1 MGATT
6 FTYNPITKKTF
17 THALVLKDHRKPQKY
32 PQRFKHHPPTHPH
45 TDTHTHTHTHTHTLA
60 LKASNIKKLK
70 EDILTEEVIQRR
82 SVKKM
87 FLENSQNL
95 LENTCAFLNK
105 VAAGTSASL

>member
-6 FTYNPITKKTF
+6 FTHNPITKKTF

-45 TDTHTHTHTHTHTLA
+45 TDTHTHTHTHTLA

-70 EDILTEEVIQRR
+70 EDILAEEVIQRR

-95 LENTCAFLNK
+95 LENTCAFFNK

>member
-6 FTYNPITKKTF
+6 FTDNPYNKNNFHTCPRSQRSQKTSKMSSKIQ
-17 THALVLKDHRKPQKY
+17 TPPTQ
-32 PQRFKHHPPTHPH
+32 PPTH
-45 TDTHTHTHTHTHTLA
+45 THIHTHTLA

-70 EDILTEEVIQRR
+70 EDKLTEEVTQRR

>member
-1 MGATT
+1 MPS
-6 FTYNPITKKTF
+6 FSKITENLKN
-17 THALVLKDHRKPQKY
+17 VLKDSNT
-32 PQRFKHHPPTHPH
+32 THPA
-45 TDTHTHTHTHTHTLA
+45 THTHTHIHTHTLA

-70 EDILTEEVIQRR
+70 EDKLTEEVTQRR

>member
-6 FTYNPITKKTF
+6 FTYNPITKTTF
-17 THALVLKDHRKPQKY
+17 THALVLKDHRKPQKC
-32 PQRFKHHPPTHPH
+32 PQRFKHHPPSHPH
-45 TDTHTHTHTHTHTLA
+45 THTYTHTHTLA
-60 LKASNIKKLK
+60 LKASNMKKLK
-70 EDILTEEVIQRR
+70 EDKLTEEVTQRR

>member
-1 MGATT
+1 MPS
-6 FTYNPITKKTF
+6 FSKITENLKNI
-17 THALVLKDHRKPQKY
+17 LKDSNTT
-32 PQRFKHHPPTHPH
+32 HPPTH
-45 TDTHTHTHTHTHTLA
+45 TQTHTHTHTHTHTLA

>member
-32 PQRFKHHPPTHPH
+32 PQRFKHHPPSHPH
-45 TDTHTHTHTHTHTLA
+45 TDTHTHTHTHTLA

>member
-1 MGATT
+1 MAS
-6 FTYNPITKKTF
+6 FSKITENLKN
-17 THALVLKDHRKPQKY
+17 VLKDSNT
-32 PQRFKHHPPTHPH
+32 THPA
-45 TDTHTHTHTHTHTLA
+45 THTHTHTYTHTHTLA

-70 EDILTEEVIQRR
+70 EVILTEEVTQRR

-105 VAAGTSASL
+105 VAVGTSASL